1 MLDSLS
7 LCLIQL
13 VTMPLFV
20 CCSVQMADAIIFVCC
35 SVHHFCI
42 GTSVH
47 FTSVHHFMHQYISAF
62 YISTSFLFAAQ
73 YKWLMPSFLFAAQY
87 IIFASVHFTS
97 VHFTSVHHFCLL
109 LSTSFLHP
117 YISTFYISTSFLHQ
131 YISTFYISTSFLFAA
146 QYKWLM
152 RHRMSGHGE
161 HMYKWTANARKP
173 ADATPDTPQV
183 RR

>member
-42 GTSVH
+42 RTSVH
-47 FTSVHHFMHQYISAF
+47 FTSSLYISTSFYASVHQCILHQYIIFVCCSVQMADAIIFVCCSVHHFCISTFYISAF

-73 YKWLMPSFLFAAQY
+73 YIIFASVHQYILHQY
-87 IIFASVHFTS
+87 IIFASVHQ
-97 VHFTSVHHFCLL
+97 
-109 LSTSFLHP
+109 
-117 YISTFYISTSFLHQ
+117 YILHQ
-131 YISTFYISTSFLFAA
+131 YIIFVCCSV
-146 QYKWLM
+146 QM
-152 RHRMSGHGE
+152 
-161 HMYKWTANARKP
+161 
-173 ADATPDTPQV
+173 ADAPPHVWPWRAHVQMDCQ
-183 RR
+183 RS